1 MQQLE
6 SVDFPPSTNGA
17 TVEPRTAG
25 APNSV
30 CSKKLA
36 QSGSTLFEKTKGQTY
51 SQPHLNKRLVL
62 NNKGFHEPPPELDR
76 YVNVGHLDMSFNG
89 MARLRNLTRLQ
100 ELVSLHL
107 QSNNL
112 ETITGLEYNTR
123 LQTLNLG
130 YNSIA
135 KIQPGC
141 LRHLKQLKQL
151 NLSHNKLSCFPSE
164 KMLNS
169 EAIFRDNIPTTRW
182 GGKGRQAGS
191 AGGFGLGDGDEDEDN
206 GASLL
211 PDSALDAALAGT
223 GLVVDPAEKLSAP
236 EERSSKNDSCAVN
249 TCLQLGS
256 SSASSSSAAAAGRA
270 DNTSRAP
277 PQEGTEGEFEA
288 DASTPNNSRAGNDD
302 AASLSSVGT
311 ACRSEGS
318 THVPIQEDFESYEV
332 ARDFA
337 DELLALPSLHNLDLS
352 WNEFKDFSV
361 EDATAF
367 FTRFEH
373 VEVLYFHR
381 NPGLRAIQ
389 NYRRRMVVALPN
401 LRYLDEAPIF
411 DRERAFARAFF
422 EDGGLAGEKRAREK
436 YKQSL
441 REVKPTEDWDERK
454 HWVTEQRR
462 IALERIKKAEDLSK
476 EKHSQYYEYLK
487 QQEKREKD
495 FMDNHQSKWGMF
507 QPNFGGEEDV
517 VFDDGSKPGS
527 PRFGT
532 MNSNE
537 DPAEVDRRASY
548 SCLDAPSLNSEARDG
563 FEESVTKYL
572 NAASGTGPA
581 TGSNPS
587 SGSAGAV
594 AGTRKLDEDVPGV
607 YLGGPLTVRA
617 VSGGSS
623 SSADGT
629 RSAVKHTNELEEL
642 D

>member
-223 GLVVDPAEKLSAP
+223 GL
-236 EERSSKNDSCAVN
+236 
-249 TCLQLGS
+249 
-256 SSASSSSAAAAGRA
+256 
-270 DNTSRAP
+270 
-277 PQEGTEGEFEA
+277 
-288 DASTPNNSRAGNDD
+288 
-302 AASLSSVGT
+302 
-311 ACRSEGS
+311 
-318 THVPIQEDFESYEV
+318 EDFESYEV

-373 VEVLYFHR
+373 
-381 NPGLRAIQ
+381 
-389 NYRRRMVVALPN
+389 
-401 LRYLDEAPIF
+401 IF